1 MGINASN
8 LIVTS
13 KPEESVKSTP
23 PVTTVQEPTKPKINN
38 LVVLNKPA
46 EPVEKKQDIKSLKG
60 SKLVVDGKVKNIS
73 KKSAFLLDMLTLDDD
88 QPK

>member
-1 MGINASN
+1 MGIKTSN
-8 LIVTS
+8 LVVTS
-13 KPEESVKSTP
+13 KPDESVKAAP
-23 PVTTVQEPTKPKINN
+23 AVAIIEPKPKINN
-38 LVVLNKPA
+38 MVVLNKQPK
-46 EPVEKKQDIKSLKG
+46 PVENKQDINSLKG